1 MKIYLTKI
9 RLERHGKPKEI
20 NDIEEIKKILLK
32 NPHPRWF
39 PVTLSNT
46 EQTDTSDAVST
57 IQEQRHMGNIL
68 IPYLKLVN
76 L

>member
-32 NPHPRWF
+32 NPSPRSF
-39 PVTLSNT
+39 HVNLSNI
-46 EQTDTSDAVST
+46 EQTDISDAV
-57 IQEQRHMGNIL
+57 
-68 IPYLKLVN
+68 
-76 L
+76 